1 MCQVLVH
8 FFRTKF
14 DLLGNVFR
22 LLPLLLTNAV
32 FNIGTAS
39 LLISVVGRP
48 AYAFLLLS
56 LVLDLLLFFLLPFF
70 DTFVDKLGFYHDS
83 KLPSVSSGLLITW
96 TNFFILAGGQAER
109 KSSTFFCLLA
119 RFVFNIV
126 ALVFVVASV
135 GFTTTDSRTISI
147 ISLVLGA
154 CGLVFLS
161 LFCNS
166 EWSPRK
172 TSVSTEGKSE

>member
-1 MCQVLVH
+1 MRQVFVH

-14 DLLGNVFR
+14 DLLGNIFR

-39 LLISVVGRP
+39 LLIAVIGAP

-56 LVLDLLLFFLLPFF
+56 LLFDLLLFFLLPSF
-70 DTFVDKLGFYHDS
+70 DTLVDKLGFYHDS
-83 KLPSVSSGLLITW
+83 KLPSLPSGILIAW
-96 TNFFILAGGQAER
+96 TNFYVLTGQAER

-119 RFVFNIV
+119 RFVFNMAALGIIV
-126 ALVFVVASV
+126 ASDYSTDFQ
-135 GFTTTDSRTISI
+135 TTSI
-147 ISLVLGA
+147 ISAVLGI

-172 TSVSTEGKSE
+172 TAISSEDTT